1 MKILLETILLSW
13 INFSIEKNLRVCFA
27 SYHVSFRVKILRILF
42 STLIISGVGGITRFS
57 VSSTNFKPT
66 TYLKN
71 FLCCQGL
78 FLINFSQSWQKKINL
93 FMETISGKINLKNS
107 GDIFYFRK
115 ICFSNLASLELPFTS
130 DHVRSFFLEQRMF
143 LRRVHAVKNSKNAL
157 SKKQGLINSR
167 RLQRKIEIKTLRLKK
182 RNHALPKF
190 SC

>member
-13 INFSIEKNLRVCFA
+13 INFSIEKNLRVCFE

-78 FLINFSQSWQKKINL
+78 FLINFSQSWQKNSTYSWKKYQRKSIKKKL
-93 FMETISGKINLKNS
+93 LK
-107 GDIFYFRK
+107 IFYFCK
-115 ICFSNLASLELPFTS
+115 IFFSNLASLELPFTS
-130 DHVRSFFLEQRMF
+130 DHVRSFFLERRMF
-143 LRRVHAVKNSKNAL
+143 LRRVHAVKNSKNAS

-167 RLQRKIEIKTLRLKK
+167 RLQRKIEKKPCGRKK
-182 RNHALPKF
+182 RNRDLAKF